1 MGRGLGA
8 VVGRGGGRCE
18 ELGRWPWGGGRG
30 AMPALPGSVE
40 AEHSGYDP
48 CGWRVASRAHR
59 PGGPGVNRGMA
70 LPFMEHPAGPVTVLG
85 QQEPRLC
92 VTVPGP
98 LALLLPSLARGRFS
112 AEVALSWCP
121 LTRGGVGFL
130 SLPRRLV
137 LEASPPQELGEGGGS
152 YF

>member
-1 MGRGLGA
+1 
-8 VVGRGGGRCE
+8 
-18 ELGRWPWGGGRG
+18 
-30 AMPALPGSVE
+30 MPALPGSVE
-40 AEHSGYDP
+40 AERSGYDP

-98 LALLLPSLARGRFS
+98 LALLLPSLALGPVFSRGGSVLVPPPTRGGRFS
-112 AEVALSWCP
+112 LSQDVW
-121 LTRGGVGFL
+121 
-130 SLPRRLV
+130 SWRLHR
-137 LEASPPQELGEGGGS
+137 LRSWGQGGGLT
-152 YF
+152 FNAEA